1 MADLNVSVLVSMV
14 DKMSGPLK
22 GLSGQMQSLRT
33 TGLALSAGG
42 AAVTGTLFAMTKA
55 AAKVG
60 SDLSDVADRTGVSVE
75 ALSELQWAAGQTGTD
90 LNGVETALKR
100 LSRNAY
106 DAQRGLVTSQEA
118 FQRLGISAVDANGQ
132 LRPTEVLFN
141 EAGAALAKMEN
152 ETERSALALTL
163 MGRSGT
169 ALLPM
174 MLDTRGGIEGLRE
187 KARELGLTLSTDAAL
202 ALDKFDDDLNTAHDT
217 VGMLATQIG
226 AAALP
231 AMQSLLDIVLKATA
245 SYLNWTKA
253 HPTLNKAVLG
263 ITFALGSL
271 AAVFG
276 PLLLALSQAVLAW
289 DKLSTAQ
296 LNNARAA
303 RTAAGANAQ
312 AGTAAAAGGAGA
324 AAAGGGAGAQAGAAS
339 YGTRVGGALGKGG
352 LYAAAGAV
360 ELARSSVAAKQKS
373 PWAGL
378 GMAALMGGPV
388 TMAAAGAQRLYGQIT
403 NHFHGPVNEKQVQ
416 QIVTDS
422 LRQAG
427 AGG

>member
-1 MADLNVSVLVSMV
+1 MADLNISVLVSLV

-60 SDLSDVADRTGVSVE
+60 SDLSDMADRTGVSVE
-75 ALSELQWAAGQTGTD
+75 ALSELKWAAGQTGVD
-90 LNGVETALKR
+90 LNGIETALKR

-174 MLDTRGGIEGLRE
+174 MLDTRGGIEGLRA
-187 KARELGLTLSTDAAL
+187 KAQELGLTLSTDAAL

-231 AMQSLLDIVLKATA
+231 AFQSLLDIVLKATA

-253 HPTLNKAVLG
+253 HPTLNKAVVG

-276 PLLLALSQAVLAW
+276 PLLFALSQAVLAW
-289 DKLSTAQ
+289 DKLSAAQ

-312 AGTAAAAGGAGA
+312 AGRAAAGGGARA
-324 AAAGGGAGAQAGAAS
+324 AAGGAGAQAGAAS
-339 YGTRVGGALGKGG
+339 YGTRVGGALARGG

-360 ELARSSVAAKQKS
+360 ELGRSSLAAKQKS
-373 PWAGL
+373 PWKAM